1 MKLLKEIEEAMVWAF
16 SNNKLELLGVLQEF
30 FEQTDEDYEADSE
43 SESDYESD
51 MENEDLTINVDKD
64 GFLSLA

>member
-1 MKLLKEIEEAMVWAF
+1 MKLLKEIEEAMIWAF

-30 FEQTDEDYEADSE
+30 FEQADEDYEADSE

-51 MENEDLTINVDKD
+51 MDNEDLTVKVDKE